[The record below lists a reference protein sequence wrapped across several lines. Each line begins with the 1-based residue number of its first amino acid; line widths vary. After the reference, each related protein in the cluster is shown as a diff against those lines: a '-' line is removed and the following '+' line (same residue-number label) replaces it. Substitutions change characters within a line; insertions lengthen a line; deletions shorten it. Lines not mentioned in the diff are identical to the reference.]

1 MRIKKKKMKMKKIIV
16 NIFLITF
23 FSIVNYAYS
32 SSIGATKIDK
42 SQPLNIT
49 ADKVEIIRDK
59 SQLIFVGDVKAIQ
72 DKFTLY
78 ADKMVV
84 KYKET
89 ENKKM
94 DIESIQTDKNVKFT
108 NETVIAIGDEGFY
121 DTKKN
126 IIVMKKNIKV
136 TEKGITVFADEF
148 VYDVNTGKTN
158 IIGNKQQNERVT
170 IILDNIEN
178 LK

>member
-1 MRIKKKKMKMKKIIV
+1 MKKIII
-16 NIFLITF
+16 NIFLFIC
-23 FSIVNYAYS
+23 FSIINYAYS
-32 SSIGATKIDK
+32 TSMGTTKINK
-42 SQPLNIT
+42 NQPLNIT

-59 SQLIFVGDVKAIQ
+59 NEVIFIGDVKAVQ

-89 ENKKM
+89 EKNKKM

-108 NETVIAIGDEGFY
+108 NETVVAIGDEGLY
-121 DTKKN
+121 DVKKN
-126 IIVMKKNIKV
+126 IIIMKKNIKA

-148 VYDVNTGKTN
+148 AYDVNTGKTN
-158 IIGNKQQNERVT
+158 IVGNKQQNERVT